1 MVGLVA
7 VLELMVICALALFG
21 LTQVLFPLANGKP
34 LFPFFRRP
42 DRAARMLAEAQ
53 QRRAAAEQMLEAAK
67 LEAEA
72 ARLHEEALQ
81 TRVRQFEETG
91 DRQPAAPK
99 ERDRN

>member
-1 MVGLVA
+1 MFVFMDVVEALVMLFL
-7 VLELMVICALALFG
+7 VLFAA
-21 LTQVLFPLANGKP
+21 TQVFAPLVRGTP

-81 TRVRQFEETG
+81 TRVRQFEG
-91 DRQPAAPK
+91 DGERQPATQK
-99 ERDRN
+99 ERDRS